1 MRTRSSGLAGELWY
15 RGAVGLLG
23 GLIGLLFAFVV
34 ALPLA
39 YWGVLFVPLAT
50 ATLAGAAAG
59 AVVGMLVP
67 ETIFYGMQ
75 ATAYFIFGLFAVLFA
90 QGGVGPEPA
99 SGTPKWLWAA
109 FIFGAAYLLVL
120 AVL

>member
-15 RGAVGLLG
+15 RGAIGLLG
-23 GLIGLLFAFVV
+23 GVIGLLFAFVV

-39 YWGVLFVPLAT
+39 YWNLLFVPLAT
-50 ATLAGAAAG
+50 ASLAGAAAG

-67 ETIFYGMQ
+67 ETMFYGVQ
-75 ATAYFIFGLFAVLFA
+75 AAAYFIFGLFAVMFG
-90 QGGVGPEPA
+90 QGGGAPEPA
-99 SGTPKWLWAA
+99 SGTPKWLWAV